1 MIYLIALL
9 AEHHFLGKPDVSL
22 FVVGKGVENIDIDLK
37 SQQVS
42 VTSSLSS
49 EELLEVIKKT
59 GKNTTYIGEKS

>member
-1 MIYLIALL
+1 MFFISYL
-9 AEHHFLGKPDVSL
+9 HFFLEKPKLVSL
-22 FVVGKGVENIDIDLK
+22 FVVGKGVDNIDIDLK

-49 EELLEVIKKT
+49 DELLEVIKKT